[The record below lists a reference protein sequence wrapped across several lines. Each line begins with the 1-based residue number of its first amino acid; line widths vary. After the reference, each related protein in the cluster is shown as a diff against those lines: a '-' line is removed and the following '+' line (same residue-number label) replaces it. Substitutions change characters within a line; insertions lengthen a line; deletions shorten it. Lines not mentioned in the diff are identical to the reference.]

1 VLFQHM
7 CLVSMDT
14 DTEGESTHR
23 LDMWMLRFLTEHS
36 LELEVEPWSIP
47 GPVDL
52 TLDESTLAS
61 SKVRELLKQG
71 RYTRFQVVQACSS
84 SCLQT

>member
-7 CLVSMDT
+7 CLLSL
-14 DTEGESTHR
+14 DTETEVGSTHR
-23 LDMWMLRFLTEHS
+23 LDTWMLRFLTEHS
-36 LELEVEPWSIP
+36 LELDVEPRSVP

-61 SKVRELLKQG
+61 AKVRELIKQG
-71 RYTRFQVVQACSS
+71 RYTRFQVA
-84 SCLQT
+84 